1 VRFAGRSGAT
11 ALSQTAAL
19 PGHRG
24 MTNSPDRPDLV
35 AIAAEAEL
43 EIEYAETVEVAVFA
57 DDEGSEVLATAE
69 LGYYEAELT
78 SLREA
83 ATRLNE
89 AEQPPE

>member
-1 VRFAGRSGAT
+1 
-11 ALSQTAAL
+11 
-19 PGHRG
+19 

-43 EIEYAETVEVAVFA
+43 EVEYAETARA
-57 DDEGSEVLATAE
+57 GAGSLDDPSAVLATAE

-83 ATRLNE
+83 ATSLSAWERL
-89 AEQPPE
+89 PE